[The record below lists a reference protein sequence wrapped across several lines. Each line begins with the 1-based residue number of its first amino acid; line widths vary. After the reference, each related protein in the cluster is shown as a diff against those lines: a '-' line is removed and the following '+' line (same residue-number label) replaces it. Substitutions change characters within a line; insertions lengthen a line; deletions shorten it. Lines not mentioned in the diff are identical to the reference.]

1 MGFPR
6 EEKDSKSA
14 TNTNPSVEESN
25 ADKVAAATFG
35 ILAEISSLLNT
46 GLDNEELLMCIKL
59 IENGVNPTTL
69 ALLVNNV
76 KQQCEHISELKR

>member
-6 EEKDSKSA
+6 EEKDSKST

-25 ADKVAAATFG
+25 AAATFG
-35 ILAEISSLLNT
+35 VLAEISSLLNT

-76 KQQCEHISELKR
+76 KQQCEHISEIKR